1 MASQKGPLP
10 AGTFGWG
17 GVVKVGQDPRVGFQ
31 FADFRG
37 DNVATPG
44 PDGHILQP
52 EEVAWFDS
60 SLTMPPSE

>member
-1 MASQKGPLP
+1 MAWQKGPLP
-10 AGTFGWG
+10 KDTYGWG

-37 DNVATPG
+37 DKIATLG
-44 PDGHILQP
+44 PDGHILQAD
-52 EEVAWFDS
+52 EVAWYDN